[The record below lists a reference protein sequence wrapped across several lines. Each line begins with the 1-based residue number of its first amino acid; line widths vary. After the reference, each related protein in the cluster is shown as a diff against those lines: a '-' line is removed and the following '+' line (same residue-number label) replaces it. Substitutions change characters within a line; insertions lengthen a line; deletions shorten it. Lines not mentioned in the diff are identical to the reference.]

1 MDFNKPMFYGV
12 RRGTIPLILSVGV
25 LSSSLNFS
33 SHAVPAPSSFQK
45 VWEQVVLNRWS
56 PCFWS
61 IRISYDDGPLVPF
74 SFSQDESSRPT
85 DSWDRSTWRN
95 VLVFLFKALVLR
107 KFSITVTQTWIWDEL
122 FHFQISDFV
131 SLSFKSNNEN
141 IRNGLLRCWLMLY
154 QNSNVN
160 PMIISVIGLVH
171 SE

>member
-95 VLVFLFKALVLR
+95 VLVFSFKALVLR

-131 SLSFKSNNEN
+131 SLSFKSGAVGFWPH
-141 IRNGLLRCWLMLY
+141 RWDQMWLLFTC
-154 QNSNVN
+154 
-160 PMIISVIGLVH
+160 PA
-171 SE
+171 E